1 METQQVGPNNKPK
14 RLISVPEA
22 ARRLGVSPKTIYSWI
37 STGYMDGYK
46 IGRLV
51 KVDADYLEIWIIQ
64 HKAKTDRP
72 LKG

>member
-1 METQQVGPNNKPK
+1 MEMQQVGPNNKPK

-51 KVDADYLEIWIIQ
+51 KVDADYLDVWIDQ
-64 HKAKTDRP
+64 HKSKPNPP
-72 LKG
+72 LRG